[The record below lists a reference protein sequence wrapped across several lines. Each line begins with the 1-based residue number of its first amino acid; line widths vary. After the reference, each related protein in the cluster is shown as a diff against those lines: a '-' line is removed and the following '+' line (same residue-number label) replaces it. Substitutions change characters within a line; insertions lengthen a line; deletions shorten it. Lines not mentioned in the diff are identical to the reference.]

1 MATITR
7 PAPIKMIFRRPQIS
21 SVAFASLRYLLLLFV
36 KPKEKEGTLRFYES
50 GSRKCA

>member
-21 SVAFASLRYLLLLFV
+21 SVAFASLRYLPSFTTLKGKSRQAALL
-36 KPKEKEGTLRFYES
+36 
-50 GSRKCA
+50 